1 MREEPVVVAQESHIT
16 ESMPTPAAA
25 AAGRHI
31 KDPVGAPVPSTA
43 LWFFIL
49 SSQKWVVW
57 IQAGACWLEARV
69 WVLSGYTCA
78 FPACR
83 EEVLFYLGSLNWFK
97 EPKRKLYFP
106 APTLLRD
113 FDGKCPHVASWQ
125 ICRDLE
131 CRYTSSRKS
140 IASDIVVG
148 SFGRFPRCVC
158 LQL

>member
-16 ESMPTPAAA
+16 ETMHHAA

-43 LWFFIL
+43 LLFFIL

-78 FPACR
+78 FPACH
-83 EEVLFYLGSLNWFK
+83 EEVLFYLWSLNWFK
-97 EPKRKLYFP
+97 
-106 APTLLRD
+106 
-113 FDGKCPHVASWQ
+113 S
-125 ICRDLE
+125 
-131 CRYTSSRKS
+131 
-140 IASDIVVG
+140 
-148 SFGRFPRCVC
+148 PRGNFIS
-158 LQL
+158 LPPLS